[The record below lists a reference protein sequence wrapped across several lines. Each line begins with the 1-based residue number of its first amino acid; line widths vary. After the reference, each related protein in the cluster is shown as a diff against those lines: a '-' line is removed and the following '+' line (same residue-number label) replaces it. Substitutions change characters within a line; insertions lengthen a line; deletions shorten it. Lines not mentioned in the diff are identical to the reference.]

1 MAQSILHLDWP
12 RLEPPFL
19 SILDRIRHVR
29 AKNLVPHNEER
40 LREVVLVAVEL
51 VVNVM
56 VSAIILEK
64 NMQNISGKP
73 QPAVI
78 VHGLDRSEREEEDGG
93 PRSHSGDEERKSTAD
108 CIQDEPLERVI
119 VKSSKGVG
127 HYESVVLRMDVLV

>member
-1 MAQSILHLDWP
+1 M
-12 RLEPPFL
+12 
-19 SILDRIRHVR
+19 R

-40 LREVVLVAVEL
+40 LREVVLVAIEL

-78 VHGLDRSEREEEDGG
+78 IHGLDCSEREEEDGG

-108 CIQDEPLERVI
+108 CI
-119 VKSSKGVG
+119 
-127 HYESVVLRMDVLV
+127 